1 MDSVLRD
8 TSFNQIERLILRH
21 AELGNTDV
29 IVALSSQGGLLAME
43 ATGELLKLMGLLM
56 KNNGR
61 VGIVRVIQSACAI
74 SEALESEVC
83 ELTML
88 NRRAA
93 MVLRKSLPATFS
105 INSSSQFCSDIRRQL
120 ETLQSVVSEWGELQP
135 IRPLPWYF
143 LNLAWHSNY
152 SCMQLRKNQT
162 LERFHEFLKLEN
174 EVGNITR
181 QEVVHM
187 GAGNVEKVA
196 TSWVLSAEESP
207 QLMFDIV
214 FRQKK
219 NISGGVHFTGYKY
232 LCSEESHFEIEDT
245 PPTRAPTLVDK
256 GNAKMDG
263 TEVAMKSSKSE

>member
-187 GAGNVEKVA
+187 VPPLFLDMFVELWALPICDQGAGNVEKVA

-207 QLMFDIV
+207 QLI
-214 FRQKK
+214 
-219 NISGGVHFTGYKY
+219 
-232 LCSEESHFEIEDT
+232 EESHFEIEDT